1 MSPMQFLKAAQDYAE
16 SIGDEYWFAQYYTK
30 FRENYG
36 VGESV
41 EFTLSILYGNDC
53 HLLKETV

>member
-1 MSPMQFLKAAQDYAE
+1 MSPMQFLKAAQDYSE
-16 SIGDEYWFAQYYTK
+16 SIGDEHWFAQYYTK

-41 EFTLSILYGNDC
+41 EYTIILLYGKIGRA
-53 HLLKETV
+53 HV

>member
-1 MSPMQFLKAAQDYAE
+1 MSPMQFLKAAQDYSE
-16 SIGDEYWFAQYYTK
+16 SIGDEHWFAQYYTK

-41 EFTLSILYGNDC
+41 EYTIILLYGTDC